1 MMFKHLLLAA
11 SCFAACF
18 MHAANAQ
25 VPALYGAT
33 DVFSWYRLQALGN
46 TVSLG
51 PDQIKQI
58 NAGSYATYPDA
69 VSGDLKAV
77 TRAKVPIG
85 NANLVVDVVA
95 KIPAAS
101 VAKAVANFA
110 VKVIA
115 PVQIGIA
122 VYDLIKELNYVKMP
136 DGSLAKPKPGSCTVA
151 PCNARYGFPATSV
164 SSYMTGRSTVVTIPY
179 TYSTPYEA
187 CWAFVRAADGIW
199 PYAEGYP
206 KVEDRGLSCGI
217 ALHWDSG
224 YSNMTPKAVTPDPT
238 STPETIPATRQELE
252 DAIASKSGW
261 PSSSAIA
268 RATMD
273 AIRSGESV
281 DVVPQTVT
289 GPSSSPGT
297 MTSTTTSGSAA
308 VAPTSGTSTS
318 PATAGSPAVDSITTT
333 STTTNNYTYEG
344 NKVSVTNTTV
354 TNITNNTT
362 GQQQTTKTD
371 KAPEIKN
378 ADLKPDKPATP
389 DKVEDPATDTPLGDV
404 PKLYT
409 PVYPRGIEGVWSD
422 AKSAMS
428 GTSLAR
434 IIPSLMPSV
443 GSSGQCPTMPINLN
457 LSNWA
462 NFGTVDVAPPCFLW
476 DFGKVVIIM
485 SALLLA
491 RGLVFG
497 G

>member
-1 MMFKHLLLAA
+1 MISKYFLLVA
-11 SCFAACF
+11 SFVAACF
-18 MHAANAQ
+18 AQVANAQ
-25 VPALYGAT
+25 VPALYGSTSA
-33 DVFSWYRLQALGN
+33 FQWMQMAASGN

-51 PDQIKQI
+51 AGQISSI
-58 NAGSYATYPDA
+58 NSGNFAISSGAGA
-69 VSGDLKAV
+69 DLQTI
-77 TRAKVPIG
+77 TRAKLPIG
-85 NANLVVDVVA
+85 NANLAVDVVA

-110 VKVIA
+110 VKVVV
-115 PVQIGIA
+115 PLQIGVA
-122 VYDLIKELNYVKMP
+122 VYDLVKELGFFPKQ
-136 DGSLAKPKPGSCTVA
+136 DGTGTTFYKEVPAPLLSAYEYSMGFGWYRSAVAAGQSAIGPAWSSFPNTTCTV
-151 PCNARYGFPATSV
+151 SV
-164 SSYMTGRSTVVTIPY
+164 
-179 TYSTPYEA
+179 
-187 CWAFVRAADGIW
+187 W
-199 PYAEGYP
+199 
-206 KVEDRGLSCGI
+206 
-217 ALHWDSG
+217 
-224 YSNMTPKAVTPDPT
+224 TPDPT
-238 STPETIPATRQELE
+238 DQFMRTCTNNKDGGSGSTNYRPERRGAACPANTTWSYDGCVPAVPAPPMQQTISRQALE

-268 RATMD
+268 RAVKD
-273 AIRSGESV
+273 AINSGESV

-289 GPSSSPGT
+289 GPASTPDTTTSS
-297 MTSTTTSGSAA
+297 TTSGSPA

-318 PATAGSPAVDSITTT
+318 PGTAGSPAVDSITTT
-333 STTTNNYTYEG
+333 STSTNNYTYQG
-344 NKVSVTNTTV
+344 NKVTVTNTTV

-378 ADLKPDKPATP
+378 SDLKP
-389 DKVEDPATDTPLGDV
+389 DKVEDPATDTALGDV

-422 AKSAMS
+422 AKSAMA

-457 LSNWA
+457 LSRWA